1 MRCNNAVDNL
11 SLLLQVIDLEILL
24 KDYNNKD
31 LMREFQHQNKDYLET
46 IIDQNK
52 EIIRL
57 LKEGKWS
64 CGRNNKEGWGLH

>member
-57 LKEGKWS
+57 LKEGK
-64 CGRNNKEGWGLH
+64 

>member
-1 MRCNNAVDNL
+1 MRCINTIDNL

-57 LKEGKWS
+57 LKEGK
-64 CGRNNKEGWGLH
+64 

>member
-1 MRCNNAVDNL
+1 MRCNNSVDNL

-52 EIIRL
+52 EIIKL
-57 LKEGKWS
+57 LKEGK
-64 CGRNNKEGWGLH
+64 

>member
-1 MRCNNAVDNL
+1 MRCSNAVDNL

-52 EIIRL
+52 EIIKL
-57 LKEGKWS
+57 LKEGK
-64 CGRNNKEGWGLH
+64 

>member
-1 MRCNNAVDNL
+1 MRCSNAVDNL

-57 LKEGKWS
+57 LKEGK
-64 CGRNNKEGWGLH
+64 

>member
-1 MRCNNAVDNL
+1 MRCVNTVDNL

-57 LKEGKWS
+57 LKEGK
-64 CGRNNKEGWGLH
+64 